1 MPTFVTEGP
10 VTKAYVDAVAEGL
23 HVLTPVQAATTA
35 NKTLQGEQTIDGVGV
50 VAGNRVL
57 VKDQST
63 ASENGVYL
71 CVDGAW
77 TRTEDFDEAG
87 TSSGNKQNVRLGDF
101 VFCEAG
107 TANAGHGFVMT
118 GASNFNSSG
127 TAGSVGTNNIEF
139 TQFSGITTT
148 VTVNQGGTGATS
160 LTDGGIL
167 LGSGTGAIT
176 ALGVLTDGQMIVGDG
191 TTDPVAESGATLR
204 SSIGVGTGDS
214 PQFTGIELGHA
225 TDTTITRASSGV
237 IAVEGAEVRTGTV
250 PVNKGGTGATSL
262 TDGGILLGSGTG
274 AITALGVLTDGQ
286 MIVGDGT
293 TDPVAESGATLRTS
307 IGVGTGDSPQFTGI
321 ELGHATD
328 TTITRASAGDVN
340 IQGNIIYRAGGT
352 DVAVA
357 DGGTGLSSYAQGDI
371 IYASATTTIAK
382 LAKVGSDRVLTNTGT
397 SNNPK
402 WLPYSSVCFLKG
414 TKITLPDKSQ
424 VPIEDLTL
432 DDKVL
437 TYNIDGLSDLK
448 DKNKVSCWQIGD
460 MNGSLSESGIRNIW
474 VNPTDSY
481 LVINNKLRVTN
492 HHLIHFKRDNIYY
505 FNFVEQLLVGDELL
519 TDEENYEPI
528 VSIEEVKENINVYN
542 FELDKDQTYFA
553 DNYLVHHYCKLCSG
567 YSNII

>member
-10 VTKAYVDAVAEGL
+10 VTKAYVDTTAEGL
-23 HVLTPVQAATTA
+23 HVLTPVKAATTA
-35 NKTLQGEQTIDGVGV
+35 NITLEDEQTIDGVSV

-71 CVDGAW
+71 CVDGSNSW

-127 TAGSVGTNNIEF
+127 TAGSVETNNIEF

-191 TTDPVAESGATLR
+191 TTDPVAESGSTLR

-274 AITALGVLTDGQ
+274 AITATSVLGSGQ
-286 MIVGDGT
+286 IIIGDGT
-293 TDPVAESGATLRTS
+293 TDPNIQSISGDATLVSNGSLTISNQAVTVSKILGASGATVSLS
-307 IGVGTGDSPQFTGI
+307 D
-321 ELGHATD
+321 
-328 TTITRASAGDVN
+328 
-340 IQGNIIYRAGGT
+340 AGG
-352 DVAVA
+352 
-357 DGGTGLSSYAQGDI
+357 DGVLAYDKSD
-371 IYASATTTIAK
+371 ASNPVK
-382 LAKVGSDRVLTNTGT
+382 WVDLA
-397 SNNPK
+397 
-402 WLPYSSVCFLKG
+402 SVCFLEG
-414 TKITLPDKSQ
+414 TKITLPNKQ
-424 VPIEDLTL
+424 YCNIEDLTL
-432 DDKVL
+432 DDKVV
-437 TYNIDGLSDLK
+437 TYNIDELSELK
-448 DKNKVSCWQIGD
+448 DKTKISSWQTD
-460 MNGSLSESGIRNIW
+460 AMKGSLSESGIRNIW
-474 VNPTDSY
+474 INPTDSY

-492 HHLIHFKRDNIYY
+492 HHLIHFKRDTIYY
-505 FNFVEQLLVGDELL
+505 FNFAGQLQVGDELL
-519 TDEENYEPI
+519 TDEELYEPI
-528 VSIEEVKENINVYN
+528 ISIEEVKENINVYN